1 MDLNPELLVQR
12 SGTLS
17 LLSATAEEVSRLV
30 AAPECNITRAVRV
43 IESDREL
50 HYRLLVLV
58 NSPLFGFPT
67 SVTTV
72 GRAITI
78 LGPRDLCDLIV
89 AAAVINTFKRLS
101 DQTDPNYRFWER
113 ALYGAVTARLVAE
126 HRHEPHLERF
136 FVAGLLHDV
145 GSIVLHLAVP
155 NLYAQSIKL
164 AVLKGIT
171 RCEAEKRLI
180 GVDHTDVGGALA
192 HGWGLAENLS
202 AAVAD
207 HHAPLTS
214 RYPLEASITH
224 VADYVA
230 DRAATDAPTDQQIDR
245 QIWDCIAVPP
255 SLLDERS
262 ADIKARVSA
271 LRDTLLPQIQAA

>member
-1 MDLNPELLVQR
+1 MDLSPELLVQR

-17 LLSATAEEVSRLV
+17 LLSATAEEVGRLV

-43 IESDREL
+43 IEGDQEL
-50 HYRLLVLV
+50 HCRLLELV

-72 GRAITI
+72 DRAVTI

-101 DQTDPNYRFWER
+101 DQADPELGFWER
-113 ALYGAVTARLVAE
+113 ALYGAVTARIVAQYRRE
-126 HRHEPHLERF
+126 AHLERF

-155 NLYAQSIKL
+155 NLYAQSTKL
-164 AVLKGIT
+164 T
-171 RCEAEKRLI
+171 RLQGLSPPEAEKRLI

-192 HGWGLAENLS
+192 RGWGLRESL
-202 AAVAD
+202 AAAIAD
-207 HHAPLTS
+207 HHAPLRS
-214 RYPLEASITH
+214 AYPLEASITH
-224 VADYVA
+224 VADHVA
-230 DRAATDAPTDQQIDR
+230 HQAVDDQCGKSEVDRR
-245 QIWDCIAVPP
+245 VWDCIGVPP
-255 SLLDERS
+255 ALLTHRQ
-262 ADIKARVSA
+262 ADIQSGVSA
-271 LRDTLLPQIQAA
+271 LRDTLLPQIRAA

>member
-1 MDLNPELLVQR
+1 MDLSPELLVQR

-43 IESDREL
+43 IESDHEL
-50 HYRLLVLV
+50 HYRLLELV
-58 NSPLFGFPT
+58 NSPLFSFPT
-67 SVTTV
+67 SVSTI
-72 GRAITI
+72 GRAVTI

-101 DQTDPNYRFWER
+101 DQTDPDYRFWER
-113 ALYGAVTARLVAE
+113 ALYGAVTARMIAE
-126 HRHEPHLERF
+126 HRHEQHLERF

-164 AVLKGIT
+164 ALLKSIT

-192 HGWGLAENLS
+192 RGWGLAENLA

-207 HHAPLTS
+207 HHAPLAS
-214 RYPLEASITH
+214 RYPLESSITH
-224 VADYVA
+224 IADYVA
-230 DRAATDAPTDQQIDR
+230 ERAATDKPTDQRIDR
-245 QIWDCIAVPP
+245 RVWDCIAVPP
-255 SLLDERS
+255 SLLDEHG
-262 ADIKARVSA
+262 ADIQARVDA